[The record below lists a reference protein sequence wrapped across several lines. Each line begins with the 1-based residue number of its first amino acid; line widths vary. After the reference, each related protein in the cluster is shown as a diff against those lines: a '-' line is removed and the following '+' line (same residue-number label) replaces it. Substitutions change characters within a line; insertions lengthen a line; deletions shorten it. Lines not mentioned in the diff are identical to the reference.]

1 MAMILILLI
10 LFIVLAVAS
19 YCWGFDSTDKVD
31 SPEWERRRNWR
42 T

>member
-19 YCWGFDSTDKVD
+19 CYWGFDSTDKVD